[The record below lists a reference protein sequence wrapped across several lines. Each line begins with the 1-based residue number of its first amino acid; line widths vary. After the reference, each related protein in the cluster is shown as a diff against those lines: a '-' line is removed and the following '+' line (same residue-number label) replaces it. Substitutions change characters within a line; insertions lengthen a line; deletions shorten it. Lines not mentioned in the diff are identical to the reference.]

1 MLNQQKRISSISH
14 HNLQLAKHYESTPLE
29 FTIKFRLGRKLL
41 VRTDALAL
49 ITDRNVATEE
59 DMSEYVDIFCTWK
72 STFESTQDDGDAYQ
86 LVDAESTS
94 LKRRL
99 D

>member
-1 MLNQQKRISSISH
+1 MAI
-14 HNLQLAKHYESTPLE
+14 
-29 FTIKFRLGRKLL
+29 
-41 VRTDALAL
+41 
-49 ITDRNVATEE
+49 EE
-59 DMSEYVDIFCTWK
+59 DKSEYVDIFCTWK